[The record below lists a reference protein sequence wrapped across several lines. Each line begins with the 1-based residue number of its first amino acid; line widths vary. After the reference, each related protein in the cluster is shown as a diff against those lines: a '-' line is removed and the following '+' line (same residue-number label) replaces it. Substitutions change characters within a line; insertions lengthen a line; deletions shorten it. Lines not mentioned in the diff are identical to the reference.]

1 MRQAPTHVVF
11 DLGGVL
17 IDWNPRHLYRDLIPD
32 EDEREAFLTEV
43 VGQSW
48 NREQDSGR
56 PIAEANAWLIA
67 RHPDKRDLIEAYYGQ
82 FDCMMKDAIH
92 GTVAVLEELHAQG
105 TPLYVLSNWSAET
118 FHHAE
123 ARFAFLRLFDG
134 LLISGRE
141 GMRKTDPEIFRL
153 LARRFDLAPERTL
166 FIDDHAPNI
175 ESALALGFH
184 GHHFGEPA
192 ALRRELVALGLLPS

>member
-1 MRQAPTHVVF
+1 MKPEPTHVVF

-32 EDEREAFLTEV
+32 EAEREHFLAEI
-43 VGQSW
+43 VGQEW
-48 NREQDSGR
+48 NREQDAGR
-56 PIAEANAWLIA
+56 PIAQANAWLIA
-67 RHPDKRDLIEAYYGQ
+67 RHPDKRELIEAYYGQ
-82 FDCMMKDAIH
+82 FDRMMKDAIH
-92 GTVAVLEELHAQG
+92 GTVALLEALHARG

-123 ARFAFLRLFDG
+123 RRFAFLGLDG

-141 GMRKTDPEIFRL
+141 GMRKLDPAIFRL
-153 LARRFDLAPERTL
+153 LAQRFDLEPARTV

-175 ESALALGFH
+175 DSAGALGFH
-184 GHHFGEPA
+184 AHHFTGPDH
-192 ALRRELVALGLLPS
+192 LRRALVGHGLLAT